1 MGAVLAW
8 CGRDRNAGGKGV
20 SFKAEHFPRNEDKL
34 TLFLMHVDA
43 KRTAPDWLLEFMAEG
58 AREFLIGG
66 KAWQKGKG
74 GGPKSGYGQKEIEAY
89 ILHHYGGLTASQ
101 IVQLGE
107 FPDDGKD
114 RTRTVERQ
122 IKRGEVAFVQ
132 CLRTEKLI
140 RDLDARATLGLS
152 EVIDWRKAIFNR
164 LAALPFDLLSV
175 ENRDACRAKLLAA
188 RDRLA
193 RDEQEAG
200 YD

>member
-1 MGAVLAW
+1 M
-8 CGRDRNAGGKGV
+8 

-66 KAWQKGKG
+66 KAWQKEG
-74 GGPKSGYGQKEIEAY
+74 GRPKSGYGQKEIEAY

-101 IVQLGE
+101 IVQLGD
-107 FPDDGKD
+107 FPDDGQD
-114 RTRTVERQ
+114 RTKTVKRQ
-122 IKRGEVAFVQ
+122 IERGEIAFVQ

-140 RDLDARATLGLS
+140 RSLAKPKTIGMP
-152 EVIDWRKAIFNR
+152 ETIDWRKAIFNR

-188 RDRLA
+188 RDRLE

>member
-1 MGAVLAW
+1 M
-8 CGRDRNAGGKGV
+8 

-58 AREFLIGG
+58 ARKFLKGG

-74 GGPKSGYGQKEIEAY
+74 GAPKSGYGQKEIEAY

-114 RTRTVERQ
+114 RTKTVKRQ
-122 IKRGEVAFVQ
+122 IERGELAF
-132 CLRTEKLI
+132 CI
-140 RDLDARATLGLS
+140 ARNGQA
-152 EVIDWRKAIFNR
+152 DWLKALFNR

-175 ENRDACRAKLLAA
+175 ENQDACRAKLLAA
-188 RDRLA
+188 RDRLE